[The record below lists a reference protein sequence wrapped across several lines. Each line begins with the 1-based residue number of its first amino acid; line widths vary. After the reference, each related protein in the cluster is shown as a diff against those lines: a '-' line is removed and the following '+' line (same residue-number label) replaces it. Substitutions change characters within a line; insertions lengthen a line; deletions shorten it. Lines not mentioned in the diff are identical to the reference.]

1 MQAKKVLKFLT
12 LFADNVYIDY
22 NKKEQIARRKKT
34 MKTTTK
40 LYSLTNL
47 QGNYFDT
54 CEAATIRKA
63 INIFKKSY
71 SGQFVVNGDGEAKRV
86 TL

>member
-1 MQAKKVLKFLT
+1 
-12 LFADNVYIDY
+12 
-22 NKKEQIARRKKT
+22 
-34 MKTTTK
+34 MKTITK

-71 SGQFVVNGDGEAKRV
+71 SGQFVVNGDGEAKKV

>member
-1 MQAKKVLKFLT
+1 
-12 LFADNVYIDY
+12 
-22 NKKEQIARRKKT
+22 
-34 MKTTTK
+34 MKTTK

-54 CEAATIRKA
+54 CETTTIRKA

-71 SGQFVVNGDGEAKRV
+71 SGQFIVNGEGEAKKV
-86 TL
+86 ML